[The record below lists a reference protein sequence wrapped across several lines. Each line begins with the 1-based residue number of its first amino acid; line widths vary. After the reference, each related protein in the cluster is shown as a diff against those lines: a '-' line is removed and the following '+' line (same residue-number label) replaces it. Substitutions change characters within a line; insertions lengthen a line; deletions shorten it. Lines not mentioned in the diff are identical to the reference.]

1 MESILKYPHLFEPIV
16 LGGTVF
22 RNRVFSS
29 PQGFYNIGPDCY
41 PNKDC
46 AAFFARKAEGGV
58 ASVCIGDCIVDGKT
72 GTHYPFLMRID
83 EQDSLPGFGE
93 YASQVSRRGAVAS
106 VELSHAGIYA
116 MSVAMRGD
124 PVYGPVEME
133 GMYGHVQEMPESEIE
148 RLIGCYARAAAFAK
162 GAGCG
167 MVTVHGGHGWLLGQF
182 WSKKLNTRRDKWG
195 GEDIENRMRFSL
207 EVCKAIRKAVGPKF
221 PIEFRMSGSECCD
234 GGYDLDEGIEFAKR
248 LDGLVDLIHVS
259 AGHHQDPEAM
269 IVTHPTMFDED
280 GCNAKYAREIKKYVK
295 TPVATVG
302 GFTDPA
308 MMEEV
313 IASGGADV
321 VEFARQTL
329 ADPDFVLKARTGRE
343 DEINKCMR
351 CMSCFA
357 STGATRHF
365 HCAINPETG
374 HELELRDLPPVAV
387 KKKVLV
393 VGGGV
398 GGMQAALTAARRG
411 HSVVLCEKEPKLGGV
426 LLCEEKVPFK
436 AHLKEYLERQAMLC
450 ARAGVEIRL
459 NTEVT
464 PEYAIAQKADVIIAA
479 LGARPVKPPVK
490 GIDGSNVYAAET
502 VYVNPELAGQKVVIL
517 GAGLVGIEIGLFLA
531 GMGKEVT
538 LVEIMDRPNLDPG
551 SMHTLAVNRELKAR
565 NVALRLKT
573 KATEI
578 RADGVAV
585 ESVESAGGGL
595 AGAVM
600 YAGGMKPETAG
611 TEGPAGA
618 DFIPAD
624 TVIYAA
630 GMRPEQ
636 APAIALSQCA
646 PEFHML
652 GDCVVSKNIIS
663 ATQPADTIARL
674 IGRM

>member
-1 MESILKYPHLFEPIV
+1 MESVLKYPHLFEPIV
-16 LGGTVF
+16 LAGTVF

-29 PQGFYNIGPDCY
+29 PQGYYNVGPECY
-41 PNKDC
+41 PNDDC
-46 AAFFARKAEGGV
+46 VAFFARKAEGGV

-83 EQDSLPGFGE
+83 ENDSLPGFGA
-93 YASQVSRRGAVAS
+93 YASAVSRRGAVAS

-116 MSVAMRGD
+116 MTVAMRGD

-133 GMYGHVQEMPESEIE
+133 GQYGHVLEMPESEIE
-148 RLIGCYARAAAFAK
+148 RIIGCYARAAAFAK

-167 MVTVHGGHGWLLGQF
+167 MVTVHGGHGWLLSQF
-182 WSKKLNTRRDKWG
+182 WNKNLNTRKDKWG
-195 GEDIENRMRFSL
+195 GPDIENRMRFSL
-207 EVCKAIRKAVGPKF
+207 EVCRAIRKAVGPKF
-221 PIEFRMSGSECCD
+221 PIEFRMSGSEEYA
-234 GGYDLDEGIEFAKR
+234 GGYDLDEGVEFAKR

-259 AGHHQDPEAM
+259 AGHHQQPDAM
-269 IVTHPTMFDED
+269 VVTHPSMFSED
-280 GCNAKYAREIKKYVK
+280 GCNARFAREIKKHVS

-302 GFTDPA
+302 AFTDPA

-329 ADPDFVLKARTGRE
+329 ADPDFMLKARTGRE

-374 HELELRDLPPVAV
+374 HELEYRALLPVKE

-393 VGGGV
+393 AGGGV
-398 GGMQAALTAARRG
+398 GGMEAALTAARRG
-411 HSVVLCEKEPKLGGV
+411 HSVVLCEKGPKLGGV
-426 LLCEEKVPFK
+426 LLCEDAVPFK
-436 AHLKEYLERQAMLC
+436 KHLKEYLERQAMLC

-464 PEYAIAQKADVIIAA
+464 PQYAMKEKPDVLIAA

-490 GIDGSNVYAAET
+490 GIDGENVYAAET
-502 VYVNPELAGQKVVIL
+502 VYVAPEKAGQKVVIL
-517 GAGLVGIEIGLFLA
+517 GAGLVGIEIGLYLR
-531 GMGKEVT
+531 GMGRDVT

-551 SMHTLAVNRELKAR
+551 SMHTLAVNKELREKGVPL
-565 NVALRLKT
+565 LLST

-578 RADGVAV
+578 KADGVTV
-585 ESVESAGGGL
+585 
-595 AGAVM
+595 
-600 YAGGMKPETAG
+600 
-611 TEGPAGA
+611 EGPEGER
-618 DFIPAD
+618 FLPAD

-630 GMRPEQ
+630 GMRAEQ
-636 APAIALSQCA
+636 GPAIALSECA

-652 GDCVVSKNIIS
+652 GDCCVPKNIIA
-663 ATQPADTIARL
+663 ATQPAHTVASLLGTR
-674 IGRM
+674 